1 MSQPAAHTAI
11 LFFARRSAAEAREK
25 TLSPLRNEAVL
36 QHLRDHAWRTACAT
50 GLPCL
55 IVDERRQQGSTFGER
70 FTQAIQQVFRQG
82 YRQVIA
88 IGGDVP
94 NLRKQHIQR
103 AADLLR
109 QHDWV
114 LGPDFRGGAYLIAC
128 TREAFAKNLHL
139 HTLPWQ
145 TSYTLKSLLQSA
157 YRRQQSVALLSVLHD
172 LNQKSD
178 LSRWLAQNSHQRLRR
193 LIQNLLQPAT
203 TPENNLVLLS
213 SLLSTSC
220 SGRAPPSIGKPS

>member
-1 MSQPAAHTAI
+1 MAQPAAHTAI

-25 TLSPLRNEAVL
+25 TLTPLRNEAVL
-36 QHLRDHAWRTACAT
+36 QHLRDHAWRTAQAT

-55 IVDERRQQGSTFGER
+55 IFDERRQQGATFGER
-70 FTQAIQQVFRQG
+70 FTHAIQQVFRQG

-94 NLRKQHIQR
+94 DLRKQHIQR
-103 AADLLR
+103 AADLLQ

-128 TREAFAKNLHL
+128 TREAFAKNPHL

-145 TSYTLKSLLQSA
+145 TSYTLKSLLQSVE
-157 YRRQQSVALLSVLHD
+157 RRQQSVALLSVLHD
-172 LNQKSD
+172 LNQGSD
-178 LSRWLAQNSHQRLRR
+178 LSGWLAQHGQHYLRR
-193 LIQNLLQPAT
+193 LLINLLQPT
-203 TPENNLVLLS
+203 TVPAYPSVLFSPLLS
-213 SLLSTSC
+213 RSC
-220 SGRAPPSIGKPS
+220 AGRAPPIAR